1 MNEPTDEE
9 LAVQA
14 RECPLISAALATGDE
29 AVIGQAMKLHPPSK
43 CHHVHEAETA

>member
-1 MNEPTDEE
+1 MTEDQQ

-43 CHHVHEAETA
+43 CSHVLKAKPAA